1 MIRGIG
7 LQTLS
12 VPLHRVKLTSELV
25 CGEVTLGVRPYLP
38 VDGVMI
44 ILGNNLAGSR
54 LWQDVIPP
62 PVVVY
67 TVDLKKNLIH

>member
-7 LQTLS
+7 LQTLF

-44 ILGNNLAGSR
+44 ILGNNLAGGR

-67 TVDLKKNLIH
+67 TVD